1 MSTEPTANS
10 AAPVAVTFARP
21 EESGAFRRRLEDARK
36 GRCGALAAWRGHIGK
51 IAVTVIH
58 TGIGPAAA
66 ERAIRE
72 LLAHEKPRRV
82 LSAGFAG
89 GLDPA
94 LRAGDT
100 LTADFP
106 TPLIFSKAIPL
117 ETPAEKIAA
126 FRETG
131 ARIVDMETDIIGAAC
146 AGAGIP
152 LTAIRAVSDTADEAL
167 PVPFP
172 VWFDTARQRA
182 RPFALVAHLLR
193 HPSHLAPFARFVLRL
208 PRIAGALARAI
219 VAALP

>member
-1 MSTEPTANS
+1 M
-10 AAPVAVTFARP
+10 TFARP
-21 EESGAFRRRLEDARK
+21 EESRAFRRKLDGVRK
-36 GRCGALAAWRGHIGK
+36 GRYGALTVWRGNIGK
-51 IAVTVIH
+51 TPLTIIH

-82 LSAGFAG
+82 ISAGFAG

-94 LRAGDT
+94 LQAGDT

-106 TPLIFSKAIPL
+106 TPLILSRSIPL
-117 ETPAEKIAA
+117 ETPAEKVGA

-152 LTAIRAVSDTADEAL
+152 LTAVRAVSDAADELL
-167 PVPFP
+167 PVPFGA
-172 VWFDTARQRA
+172 WFDTARQRA

-193 HPSHLAPFARFVLRL
+193 HPSHIAPFARFVLRL
-208 PRIAGALARAI
+208 PRVAEALAQAI
-219 VAALP
+219 EAALGERTRSD

>member
-1 MSTEPTANS
+1 MPPETATNST
-10 AAPVAVTFARP
+10 APVAVTFARP
-21 EESGAFRRRLEDARK
+21 EESGAFRRKLARTQK
-36 GRCGALAAWRGHIGK
+36 GKCGALAAWRGNLGK
-51 IAVTVIH
+51 IAVTVVH
-58 TGIGPAAA
+58 TGIGPASA

-82 LSAGFAG
+82 ISAGFAG

-100 LTADFP
+100 LAADFP
-106 TPLIFSKAIPL
+106 TALIFSKAIPL

-146 AGAGIP
+146 VGAGIP
-152 LTAIRAVSDTADEAL
+152 LTAVRAVSDSADESL
-167 PVPFP
+167 PVPFG

-193 HPSHLAPFARFVLRL
+193 HPSHIAPFARFVLRL
-208 PRIAGALARAI
+208 PRVAETLAQAIAADLR
-219 VAALP
+219 

>member
-1 MSTEPTANS
+1 LSTEPNAS
-10 AAPVAVTFARP
+10 PEAPVAVTFARP
-21 EESGAFRRRLEDARK
+21 EESGAFRRTLAGVRK
-36 GRCGALAAWRGHIGK
+36 GKCGALTAWRGNIGQT
-51 IAVTVIH
+51 AVTVIH
-58 TGIGPAAA
+58 TGIGPASAD
-66 ERAIRE
+66 RAIRE

-82 LSAGFAG
+82 ISAGLAG

-100 LTADFP
+100 LAADFP

-152 LTAIRAVSDTADEAL
+152 LTAVRAVSDSADESL
-167 PVPFP
+167 PVPFG

-182 RPFALVAHLLR
+182 RPLALVAHLLR
-193 HPSHLAPFARFVLRL
+193 HPSHIAPFARFVLRL
-208 PRIAGALARAI
+208 PRVAKSLAQAI
-219 VAALP
+219 EAALR